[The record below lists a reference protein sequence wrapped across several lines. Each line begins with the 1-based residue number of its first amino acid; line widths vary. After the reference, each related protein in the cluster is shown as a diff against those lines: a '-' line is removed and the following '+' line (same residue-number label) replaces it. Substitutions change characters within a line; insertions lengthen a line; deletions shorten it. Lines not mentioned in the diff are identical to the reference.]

1 MASFLYSDFQR
12 EHIPHLLLYLP
23 VSIFNKYKNVS
34 LYLLK
39 RPQTEVSVMVDSYLW
54 WGQKGLFVWR
64 VVNLSERKMKL
75 KEEVKIAQD
84 GVEVRRKLM
93 VETKVTSPTAED
105 HFDGVEFHHQ
115 TLVRTP
121 APSGSL
127 LGCEKPWEEPRV
139 SPEMFLLHSGAKEP
153 LQV

>member
-12 EHIPHLLLYLP
+12 EHIEHTPPHLLLYLP

-39 RPQTEVSVMVDSYLW
+39 RPQTEVSVVVDSYLW
-54 WGQKGLFVWR
+54 WRQKRLFVWR

-75 KEEVKIAQD
+75 KEEEVKIAPD
-84 GVEVRRKLM
+84 CVEVRRKLM

-105 HFDGVEFHHQ
+105 HFDGV
-115 TLVRTP
+115 
-121 APSGSL
+121 PSPDPGTNSCPVWVPVGL
-127 LGCEKPWEEPRV
+127 
-139 SPEMFLLHSGAKEP
+139 
-153 LQV
+153 